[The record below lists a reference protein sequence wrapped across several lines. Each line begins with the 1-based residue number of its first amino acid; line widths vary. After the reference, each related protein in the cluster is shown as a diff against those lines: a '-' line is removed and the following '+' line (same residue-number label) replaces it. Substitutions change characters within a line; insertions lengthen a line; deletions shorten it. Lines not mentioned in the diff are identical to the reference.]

1 MQLDSVSDLWET
13 KYGRLLLAKVA
24 LVLPLLA
31 LGAYNN
37 RFSVPRIAREIA
49 SRVEQRRFL
58 RVAGAE
64 LGLMTVVV
72 GADRGAGGRAAGEG
86 EGQAQTAA
94 PPPASPAQHPFAADG
109 PIGRWTMNL
118 VVDPARPGRNA
129 MHLFVG
135 DRRGTPIPISGASY
149 EASLPSREHRAA
161 SASRRSASPSAT
173 TRSTESTSPS
183 KATGRSSCASA
194 RASSTSSRR
203 SSPCPSGRS
212 SQLMLNRFLP
222 VVGAALVLAPAA
234 AAHITAN
241 PSSAPAGSF
250 AVISLRVPHGV
261 RRRRD
266 DVARGEDAGGRPPGH
281 TAGGARLA
289 GHRSWRASSPSP
301 CRRKA
306 RRSPRA
312 SSR

>member
-1 MQLDSVSDLWET
+1 M
-13 KYGRLLLAKVA
+13 A

-72 GADRGAGGRAAGEG
+72 ALTAVLVAEPPAK
-86 EGQAQTAA
+86 AKATQTAA
-94 PPPASPAQHPFAADG
+94 PPPAIPAQHPFAADG

-149 EASLPSREHRAA
+149 EASLPSRNIGPLRITPKRLAVGHYSVYGVDFPIEGDW
-161 SASRRSASPSAT
+161 
-173 TRSTESTSPS
+173 
-183 KATGRSSCASA
+183 K
-194 RASSTSSRR
+194 
-203 SSPCPSGRS
+203 
-212 SQLMLNRFLP
+212 
-222 VVGAALVLAPAA
+222 VV
-234 AAHITAN
+234 
-241 PSSAPAGSF
+241 
-250 AVISLRVPHGV
+250 LRV
-261 RRRRD
+261 RK
-266 DVARGEDAGGRPPGH
+266 GEFDEFSTVVTVPI
-281 TAGGARLA
+281 
-289 GHRSWRASSPSP
+289 
-301 CRRKA
+301 RKE
-306 RRSPRA
+306 
-312 SSR
+312 